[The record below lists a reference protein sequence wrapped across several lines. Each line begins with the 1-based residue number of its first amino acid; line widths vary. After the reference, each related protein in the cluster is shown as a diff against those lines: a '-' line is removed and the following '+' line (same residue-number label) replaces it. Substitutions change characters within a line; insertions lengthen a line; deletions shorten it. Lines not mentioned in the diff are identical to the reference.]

1 MFSNFTIIEPLFE
14 DQANELHQFTLVIDE
29 QEYTGILEDN
39 EITWYH
45 PQPQTVLDEQQVE
58 EMEKEVLKLLQQKLK

>member
-14 DQANELHQFTLVIDE
+14 DQANELHQFSLVIDE

>member
-1 MFSNFTIIEPLFE
+1 MFSDFTIIDPLFE
-14 DQANELHQFTLVIDE
+14 DQVHERHQFSLIIDE

-45 PQPQTVLDEQQVE
+45 PQPDTVLDEHRVK
-58 EMEKEVLKLLQQKLK
+58 EMEEEVLKLLRQKL